1 MYKKYLKILIG
12 ELLAT
17 FIFMFFAI
25 GSVSVAISFNS
36 VINELDLI
44 IIALGAGLG
53 VFISMSS
60 FKNISEAHLN
70 PAVTISMLISSKMN
84 LLQSTIYIIAQ
95 LLGSIIA
102 VAFLYYFVWFSLGK
116 GVGVHSIAL
125 EINLFDGLIIETI
138 LTFILVFSILV
149 TKKNNKTFLPFTVS
163 LIVIMGQLI
172 AVPLTG
178 GSMNPA
184 RSFGPALVSWEWTNH
199 WIYWCGPIFGGIIA
213 TSIYMLV
220 FGSEEERKLLGIIKL
235 K

>member
-95 LLGSIIA
+95 LLG
-102 VAFLYYFVWFSLGK
+102 
-116 GVGVHSIAL
+116 
-125 EINLFDGLIIETI
+125 
-138 LTFILVFSILV
+138 
-149 TKKNNKTFLPFTVS
+149 
-163 LIVIMGQLI
+163 
-172 AVPLTG
+172 
-178 GSMNPA
+178 
-184 RSFGPALVSWEWTNH
+184 
-199 WIYWCGPIFGGIIA
+199 
-213 TSIYMLV
+213 
-220 FGSEEERKLLGIIKL
+220 
-235 K
+235 

>member
-1 MYKKYLKILIG
+1 MILDEKILIG

-116 GVGVHSIAL
+116 GVGVHSIEL

-172 AVPLTG
+172 AVH
-178 GSMNPA
+178 N
-184 RSFGPALVSWEWTNH
+184 
-199 WIYWCGPIFGGIIA
+199 
-213 TSIYMLV
+213 
-220 FGSEEERKLLGIIKL
+220 LL
-235 K
+235 

>member
-70 PAVTISMLISSKMN
+70 PAVTIS
-84 LLQSTIYIIAQ
+84 IIAQ

-172 AVPLTG
+172 AVHLTG